1 MSVTHRAVIALSTAA
16 LLSPPALA
24 QESDIQ
30 ALRREMQEMRRD
42 YETRLKQMEDRLQAA
57 TRPAPAAPQ
66 PGAPLPAPAQTQAQ
80 GGPGG
85 LVSTPPTD
93 SMRPAYQPLVSGYRT
108 PQQATSGAAFN
119 PAIGAVL
126 QGQFNY
132 QSVNPDRYRIPGF
145 ATAEEAQPARR
156 GFTIEESEINFQANA
171 DQWLFGN
178 LTIALAPEN
187 EVEVEE
193 AYIQTTALPWGFT
206 ARGGR
211 FFSGI
216 GYMNEQH
223 AHAWDFVDPALP
235 YRAMLGNQY
244 RDDGLQI
251 RWLAPTDLFVE
262 LGAEAFRG
270 DSFPSGGAARHGIG
284 TRAAFAHIGGDIGAS
299 HSWRA
304 GASYLTAD
312 PRARATNDDADT
324 FTGNNK
330 NGILDFVYKWAPD
343 GNPTQRNL
351 KLQAEFFRGKLEG
364 EFNGIPVDQIQHGW
378 YAQAIYQFMPRWRI
392 GTRFDQVSARGA
404 GDDPMGALQFT
415 ELDDTG
421 HTGSRVS
428 AMIDYSTSEFGR
440 IRFQYNHDQAT
451 TTTDHQFFL
460 QYTVSLG
467 AHGAHQF

>member
-1 MSVTHRAVIALSTAA
+1 
-16 LLSPPALA
+16 
-24 QESDIQ
+24 
-30 ALRREMQEMRRD
+30 
-42 YETRLKQMEDRLQAA
+42 
-57 TRPAPAAPQ
+57 
-66 PGAPLPAPAQTQAQ
+66 
-80 GGPGG
+80 
-85 LVSTPPTD
+85 
-93 SMRPAYQPLVSGYRT
+93 
-108 PQQATSGAAFN
+108 
-119 PAIGAVL
+119 VL

-145 ATAEEAQPARR
+145 ATAEEARPARR
-156 GFTIEESEINFQANA
+156 GFTIEESEINLQANA

-193 AYIQTTALPWGFT
+193 AFIQTTALPWGFT

-235 YRAMLGNQY
+235 YRAFLGNQY

-251 RWLAPTDLFVE
+251 RWLAPTDIFLE

-284 TRAAFAHIGGDIGAS
+284 TRAAFVHLGGDIGVE

-312 PRARATNDDADT
+312 PRARATNDDADM
-324 FTGNNK
+324 FTGNQK
-330 NGILDFVYKWAPD
+330 IGILDFVYKWAPD

-351 KLQAEFFRGKLEG
+351 KLQAEYFRGKLEG
-364 EFNGIPVDQIQHGW
+364 EFNMIPVDQVQHGW
-378 YAQAIYQFMPRWRI
+378 YAQAIYQFMPHWRV
-392 GTRFDQVSARGA
+392 GARFDQVSARGA

-440 IRFQYNHDQAT
+440 IRFQYNRDQAT
-451 TTTDHQFFL
+451 TTTDHQVFL

-467 AHGAHQF
+467 AHAAHKY